1 MIFSDS
7 YWQTI
12 LHTSPELT
20 SNSRLTFSESY
31 WLTILKTFP
40 GFVSLLSNTDISR
53 ELLANN
59 TTHFSLYQAILT
71 FSEIYYQPILT
82 YSELI
87 PNSIHTFTELL
98 PNNSI

>member
-1 MIFSDS
+1 MILSDS

-12 LHTSPELT
+12 LHTFPELI
-20 SNSRLTFSESY
+20 SNSTSTFSESY
-31 WLTILKTFP
+31 WQTTLQTFP
-40 GFVSLLSNTDISR
+40 GFISLLNNTGISR

-87 PNSIHTFTELL
+87 PSSIHTFTELL

>member
-40 GFVSLLSNTDISR
+40 GFISLLNNTDISR
-53 ELLANN
+53 ELMANN

-87 PNSIHTFTELL
+87 PNGIHTFTELL